1 MTAQVQ
7 AFWQHAIPRSAG
19 AGERISLTFRA
30 LREAGSEAR
39 DS

>member
-7 AFWQHAIPRSAG
+7 AFWQHAIPCS